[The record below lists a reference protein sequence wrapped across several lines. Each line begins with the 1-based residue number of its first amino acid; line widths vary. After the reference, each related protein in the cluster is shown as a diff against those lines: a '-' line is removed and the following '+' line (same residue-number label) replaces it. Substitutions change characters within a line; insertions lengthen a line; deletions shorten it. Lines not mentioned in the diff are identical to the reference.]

1 MLTRVLRIIFE
12 ILPEHPSE
20 TYIFTVKMEILLEPT
35 SNKLLVADAQHIPIP
50 TEPSTS
56 KPQKKHKPKRK
67 HTQEPKVHPTE
78 SSGEHNLPSPSH
90 DPLPSGEDSLK
101 LKELMD
107 FCTNLSNKVLDLESE
122 VIDIKST
129 DQARIEKL
137 ESRVERLEEE
147 NRGRKIADIDADVE
161 INLEKAQDEAY
172 NLDLDHKKKVLSMLD
187 VNDEKPADVEEVL
200 EVVKAANLI
209 TEVVTTVRVD
219 VNAANV
225 QDIPITI
232 AEATKVSVPRKRR
245 GVIIQDPEETTTT
258 VTVQP
263 KNMAG
268 YKMNYFKGMT
278 YDEIR
283 PLFEKHYNYNQSFLK
298 EVNEGVKVP
307 KKEVSKEKEVEAE
320 SSKKEDATHLA
331 SKIPIID
338 YKIHTERNRP
348 YFKITRADG
357 NHKLFLSF
365 STMLKNFDREDLES
379 L

>member
-1 MLTRVLRIIFE
+1 MHNTYPSPLNLPLLNLRRN
-12 ILPEHPSE
+12 
-20 TYIFTVKMEILLEPT
+20 T
-35 SNKLLVADAQHIPIP
+35 NQ
-50 TEPSTS
+50 
-56 KPQKKHKPKRK
+56 R
-67 HTQEPKVHPTE
+67 EPKVPPTE
-78 SSGEHNLPSPSH
+78 SSGEHNLPTPSH

-107 FCTNLSNKVLDLESE
+107 FYTNLSNKVLDLESE

-137 ESRVERLEEE
+137 ENRVERLEEE

-161 INLEKAQDEAY
+161 INLEKAQAEAY
-172 NLDLDHKKKVLSMLD
+172 NLDLDHQKKVLSMLD
-187 VNDEKPADVEEVL
+187 VNDEKPPDVEEVL
-200 EVVKAANLI
+200 EVIKAANLI

-225 QDIPITI
+225 QDIPITV

-258 VTVQP
+258 ITVQP
-263 KNMAG
+263 
-268 YKMNYFKGMT
+268 KGMT

-283 PLFEKHYNYNQSFLK
+283 PFFEKHYNYNQSFLK
-298 EVNEGVKVP
+298 EANEGVKVP
-307 KKEVSKEKEVEAE
+307 KKEVSKEKEVEVE
-320 SSKKEDATHLA
+320 SSKKEDATHLT